1 MEEQLSD
8 MRSADPPPAQVNM
21 DQDWIQA
28 VVDSGRYDETVPR
41 RLEWI
46 AVILFIV
53 NLFMMI
59 YLYSLFYRDEA
70 WGLFTIAVSI
80 ATAVVLLLS
89 LILSIFGKTVLSKY
103 ALAVGIF
110 GLLISVISF
119 GAKLMQQISEWGDN
133 WYYT

>member
-1 MEEQLSD
+1 
-8 MRSADPPPAQVNM
+8 M
-21 DQDWIQA
+21 DASQYWKPA
-28 VVDSGRYDETVPR
+28 VVGPGRDDETIPR

-53 NLFMMI
+53 NLFMMM

-70 WGLFTIAVSI
+70 WGLLTITVSI
-80 ATAVVLLLS
+80 ATAVILLLS
-89 LILSIFGKTVLSKY
+89 VVLSIFAKTVLSKY

-119 GAKLMQQISEWGDN
+119 GAKLMQQISEYSDR
-133 WYYT
+133 WYYP